1 MKQDGKSYIANM
13 EWKETGKH
21 KNPFGNDG
29 IRVEIAAEIRNN
41 LTGEIRLHMTD
52 GIMEEGDDH
61 PNAFIWE
68 EGNYAC
74 DCNREI
80 FFFRAG
86 GERTPDEESA
96 CTDDRYSVNLVNPIT
111 GKAFYEEFR
120 NGQREREE
128 KLKQIGL

>member
-1 MKQDGKSYIANM
+1 MGT
-13 EWKETGKH
+13 WKKIGDSEIIFTS
-21 KNPFGNDG
+21 DG
-29 IRVEIAAEIRNN
+29 IKVEIIAEIRNN
-41 LTGEIRLHMTD
+41 LTGEIRLYMTE

-61 PNAFIWE
+61 PHTFIWE
-68 EGNYAC
+68 EGNYSC

-86 GERTPDEESA
+86 GERAPDEESA

-111 GKAFYEEFR
+111 GKAFYDEFR